1 LTVHQVVA
9 YNFARARHEAGWTQ
23 VETSQRLVPYLGY
36 RLNQAGVSAIE
47 KTYDSE
53 RRRNI
58 DTAEVV
64 AFARCFDRPI
74 GWFFLPPPG
83 HSADLVE
90 PLPSGRD
97 DSVVALAA
105 SELTA
110 LVVGTSPGW
119 QSLLARLAELL
130 ETDPRA
136 TSSAL
141 DVALQDADDV
151 AKSEAQLDER
161 RRQVQ
166 RITLARLAGPE
177 DEAVTKMAALLVQ
190 LVMLTPHGFR
200 KLRDT
205 DPDLALALL
214 AQADRPHDTPTAT
227 QRNRGRRRAPD
238 AT

>member
-1 LTVHQVVA
+1 MHQVVA
-9 YNFARARHEAGWTQ
+9 YNFARARHDAGWTQ

-36 RLNQAGVSAIE
+36 RLNQAGISAIE

-90 PLPSGRD
+90 PLPTGHD
-97 DSVVALAA
+97 DSVALAA

-110 LVVGTSPGW
+110 MVVGTPPGW
-119 QSLLARLAELL
+119 QSLLDRLGELL

-136 TSSAL
+136 TSAAL
-141 DVALQDADDV
+141 HAALADADHV
-151 AKSEAQLDER
+151 AQSEAQLDRR
-161 RRQVQ
+161 RRQIQ

-177 DEAVTKMAALLVQ
+177 DEAVTKMAAMLVQ
-190 LVMLTPHGFR
+190 LVMLTPHGYR

-205 DPDLALALL
+205 DPDQALALL

-227 QRNRGRRRAPD
+227 QRDRPRRRAPD
-238 AT
+238 GT

>member
-1 LTVHQVVA
+1 MHQVVA
-9 YNFARARHEAGWTQ
+9 YNFARARHDAGWTQ

-36 RLNQAGVSAIE
+36 RLNQAGISAIE

-90 PLPSGRD
+90 PLPTGHD
-97 DSVVALAA
+97 DSVALAA

-110 LVVGTSPGW
+110 VVVGTPPGW
-119 QSLLARLAELL
+119 QSLLDRLAELL

-136 TSSAL
+136 TSAAL
-141 DVALQDADDV
+141 D
-151 AKSEAQLDER
+151 
-161 RRQVQ
+161 
-166 RITLARLAGPE
+166 
-177 DEAVTKMAALLVQ
+177 AALRMPTTSPNPKRSSTSVDARSNGS
-190 LVMLTPHGFR
+190 PS
-200 KLRDT
+200 
-205 DPDLALALL
+205 PDWPVPRMKPSPRW
-214 AQADRPHDTPTAT
+214 RPCSCSS
-227 QRNRGRRRAPD
+227 
-238 AT
+238 